1 MKLIFGLGNPGSA
14 YENSRHNAGF
24 VALEQLSKSLTIP
37 VERKKRKALVGE
49 GTIDG
54 EKVLL
59 IKPQTFMNNS
69 GACVL
74 DFAAYY
80 KVDSKDLFVIYDDVD
95 LPIGVIRVRESGGA
109 GTHNG
114 MRDIIA
120 SIKTEDFPRFR
131 IGIGAP
137 PPGWDLADYVL
148 GKPQGAERDAFLHAT
163 ALCAQAVHQALIG
176 GVASA
181 MRYNGTQPTEPQPQG

>member
-1 MKLIFGLGNPGSA
+1 MKLIFGLGNPGVT
-14 YENSRHNAGF
+14 YQNNRHNAGF
-24 VALEQLSKSLTIP
+24 MALDKLSKRLLIP
-37 VERKKRKALVGE
+37 VQKKKRKALVGV
-49 GTIDG
+49 GTVGG

-69 GACVL
+69 GDCVL

-95 LPIGVIRVRESGGA
+95 LDVGVLRIRAFGGA

-114 MRDIIA
+114 MRDILSKIM
-120 SIKTEDFPRFR
+120 TEDFPRFR

-137 PPGWDLADYVL
+137 PPDWDLADYVL
-148 GKPQGAERDAFLHAT
+148 GNPQGEERKALDATT
-163 ALCAQAVHQALIG
+163 ALCAEAVHHALLY
-176 GVASA
+176 GVESA
-181 MRYNGTQPTEPQPQG
+181 MRYNGTPGQETMTT

>member
-24 VALEQLSKSLTIP
+24 VALDRLSERLLIP
-37 VERKKRKALVGE
+37 VARKKRKAIVGE
-49 GTIDG
+49 GTVNG

-59 IKPQTFMNNS
+59 IKPQTFMNKS
-69 GACVL
+69 GDCVL

-80 KVDSKDLFVIYDDVD
+80 KADSKDLFVIYDDVD
-95 LPIGVIRVRESGGA
+95 LPNGVLRVRETGGT

-114 MRDIIA
+114 MRDIVSKIM
-120 SIKTEDFPRFR
+120 TEDFPRFR
-131 IGIGAP
+131 IGVGAP

-148 GKPQGAERDAFLHAT
+148 GEPRGEEREAFLGAA
-163 ALCAQAVHQALIG
+163 ALCAEAVQHALIYG
-176 GVASA
+176 LASA
-181 MRYNGTQPTEPQPQG
+181 MRYNGTQPSQHN